1 MPTPYPCRCHL
12 CPSAHSA
19 TLPRPTL
26 WWIQRCS
33 IDYLHA
39 LAMPCVCP
47 ARTPGCD
54 VFAAGLSLACPASES
69 LTHASFMSRCLS
81 FARGPRALFVPLST
95 LKHSSPSC
103 APQPSRI
110 VPVSLEAPFPSF
122 HVHEAPLALSQIDL
136 MVLQSSQCNGGSPFQ
151 SVCVNVLQSAL
162 VPGSIFNNTSKLR
175 RSSWLFF

>member
-1 MPTPYPCRCHL
+1 MPMPLPSLPL
-12 CPSAHSA
+12 CP
-19 TLPRPTL
+19 LCPLCPWPTL
-26 WWIQRCS
+26 WWIQRYS

-47 ARTPGCD
+47 ARTPGYD
-54 VFAAGLSLACPASES
+54 VFATGLSLACPSP
-69 LTHASFMSRCLS
+69 MPRPCLS
-81 FARGPRALFVPLST
+81 FARGPRRCLYSPLSTLST

-110 VPVSLEAPFPSF
+110 LPVSLEAPFPSL
-122 HVHEAPLALSQIDL
+122 HVHEASLALSQIDL
-136 MVLQSSQCNGGSPFQ
+136 MVLQSSQCNEVSLFQ

-162 VPGSIFNNTSKLR
+162 VPGSIFNNTPNLR